1 MSVRTHLIPGLLAG
15 VLLLALAAAA
25 QENPPA
31 QQQGQQ
37 PPGQTQA
44 TELVFEREV
53 FTYPT
58 LQRRNPF
65 KALTGGSQ
73 GGPRFEE
80 LRVLGIIYS
89 GRPSESVAVL
99 GTSTVEY
106 SEDAST
112 VTVQPGQS
120 WYLKVGQSVGNIRVV
135 EIHRDQVVVE
145 VEEFGLTE
153 QKIMQ
158 LQTRR
163 LGGTP

>member
-1 MSVRTHLIPGLLAG
+1 MTLRAPFFLSVVAGGLL
-15 VLLLALAAAA
+15 LPLAAAA

-37 PPGQTQA
+37 PP

-65 KALTGGSQ
+65 SPLSGGSQ
-73 GGPRFEE
+73 GGPRFGE
-80 LRVLGIIYS
+80 LRVVGIIYS
-89 GRPSESVAVL
+89 DRPSESVAVL

-112 VTVQPGQS
+112 VTVQAGQS
-120 WYLKVGQSVGNIRVV
+120 WYLKIGQSVGNIRVV
-135 EIHRDQVVVE
+135 EIRRDQVVVE

-153 QKIMQ
+153 QKTMQ
-158 LQTRR
+158 LQIRR

>member
-1 MSVRTHLIPGLLAG
+1 MTLHGHSLFGVFAGLLLIP
-15 VLLLALAAAA
+15 LAAAA
-25 QENPPA
+25 QETPPA
-31 QQQGQQ
+31 QQQTQQ
-37 PPGQTQA
+37 PA
-44 TELVFEREV
+44 AELVFEREV
-53 FTYPT
+53 FIYPAIE
-58 LQRRNPF
+58 RRNPF
-65 KALTGGSQ
+65 RPLSGASQ
-73 GGPRFEE
+73 GAPRFEE

-89 GRPSESVAVL
+89 DRPSESVAVL

-135 EIHRDQVVVE
+135 EIRRDQVVVE

-153 QKIMQ
+153 QKTMQ
-158 LQTRR
+158 LQIRR